1 MAIARVSEKHRVFM
15 LPYDAGLYN
24 LVPNTKTINLPEGPH
39 VIVPH
44 TVETTRLARNLGH
57 RVPAPIL
64 SQYDWVGGDPFEA
77 QEVTAAL
84 MTMNPRAFILSEI
97 GTGKTRAALFAI
109 DWMLREGII
118 RSALVTA
125 PLSTLSQTW
134 DREIFQYFPHL
145 NTQVL
150 HGSRAERIKRLKAG
164 ADIFII
170 NHDGVETILKDL
182 CDYPG
187 LDALVIDE
195 LSYYRNGTTDRWKS
209 MSKLVSG
216 RKYVWGLTGSP
227 TPNEPAD
234 AYSQI
239 KLLRPEAVPKY
250 FTNFKEL
257 VMTKVSNFRW
267 VPKPTSLDIV
277 YGAMQPGIRY
287 LRKDIMELPE
297 TSYQTRECPLTAE
310 QNKAYKALHDRAR
323 YLYRQHQFTAANAGV
338 LMQKLLQV
346 ASGWAYATTGQT
358 ILFDNT
364 SRLDALLE
372 VLEETDGK
380 VLVFVQHV
388 SAVAELHKLLLAKG
402 YDVEPITGAS
412 SLTERD
418 RIFTRVQQDPALKAI
433 VAHPGCMS
441 HGLTLT
447 GANVIVWWTPTVSRE
462 TYEQANG
469 RITRPGQL
477 SKTLVL
483 HLCGSQIER
492 KVYALLEKKGN
503 VQAALLSMFV
513 DVEINEA

>member
-1 MAIARVSEKHRVFM
+1 MNRAALRKIPLRTNRF
-15 LPYDAGLYN
+15 AGL
-24 LVPNTKTINLPEGPH
+24 
-39 VIVPH
+39 
-44 TVETTRLARNLGH
+44 
-57 RVPAPIL
+57 APIL
-64 SQYDWVGGDPFEA
+64 H
-77 QEVTAAL
+77 
-84 MTMNPRAFILSEI
+84 RILFV
-97 GTGKTRAALFAI
+97 LFLI
-109 DWMLREGII
+109 QF
-118 RSALVTA
+118 ALVWSGLWLHSPLLGQARWPEGLLVVLATA
-125 PLSTLSQTW
+125 TTVFLAMMTTASLPS
-134 DREIFQYFPHL
+134 
-145 NTQVL
+145 NV
-150 HGSRAERIKRLKAG
+150 AAC
-164 ADIFII
+164 
-170 NHDGVETILKDL
+170 GVEYD
-182 CDYPG
+182 
-187 LDALVIDE
+187 
-195 LSYYRNGTTDRWKS
+195 
-209 MSKLVSG
+209 
-216 RKYVWGLTGSP
+216 
-227 TPNEPAD
+227 
-234 AYSQI
+234 
-239 KLLRPEAVPKY
+239 
-250 FTNFKEL
+250 
-257 VMTKVSNFRW
+257 
-267 VPKPTSLDIV
+267 
-277 YGAMQPGIRY
+277 
-287 LRKDIMELPE
+287 MELPE